1 MKCIN
6 NYFLLTFLI
15 TIIFYIIV
23 FECHECSCVPLLC
36 NYSYNYNDTL
46 YIKNGSLF
54 IKNIHIHHWM
64 IGVIVLAIL
73 YFNSNS
79 IYKSMLYG
87 IATAAIIDGL
97 CFADRFNLTANWPDI
112 AKFLPD

>member
-1 MKCIN
+1 MRCIN

-23 FECHECSCVPLLC
+23 FERHECSCIPLLC
-36 NYSYNYNDTL
+36 NYSYNYNDIL

-64 IGVIVLAIL
+64 IGVIVLAIF
-73 YFNSNS
+73 YFKSNS
-79 IYKSMLYG
+79 IFKSMLYG
-87 IATAAIIDGL
+87 IATAAIVDGL
-97 CFADRFNLTANWPDI
+97 CFEDRFNLTANWQDI